1 MDNYSPSPRSS
12 HNNSHGSN
20 NNGNSPTRRTS
31 SYTIPSQ
38 MKRAVATYAPRFAGC
53 AQHDSQEFLA
63 YLLDGLHEDLNRVH
77 GRKPYVSA
85 PDHIDDECIGD
96 DGRLHL
102 IDGAHSWDAYQKRN
116 SSLIVDSFYGQFKST
131 CICPLCERVSVSFGE
146 FRFAAHSFKL
156 LC

>member
-1 MDNYSPSPRSS
+1 VDNYSPSPRSS

-20 NNGNSPTRRTS
+20 YNGNSPTRRTS

-63 YLLDGLHEDLNRVH
+63 YLLDGLHEDLN
-77 GRKPYVSA
+77 
-85 PDHIDDECIGD
+85 
-96 DGRLHL
+96 
-102 IDGAHSWDAYQKRN
+102 
-116 SSLIVDSFYGQFKST
+116 